1 MIGIIVAS
9 HGKLAEGILDTLDM
23 FMPDES
29 NLEACVLTPD
39 MSPDDFR
46 NKLIAA
52 SEKMDDPEQLL
63 ILADLWGGTPFNQAS
78 LLLNDH
84 PSWALITGL
93 NLPLLME
100 AVSNRDEHQ
109 VALELA
115 SELIEAAREAI
126 NGKPDSIVP
135 AQKVAATAAPVVT
148 QGAIP
153 PGTVLGDGHI
163 KLAAVRVDTRL
174 LHGQVATAWTKAI
187 QPDRILVVSDSVS
200 KDELRKTMIVQAAP
214 PGVHVHVIP
223 MSKLIEVSKDV
234 RFGNTKAFLL
244 FETPQEVLEAINAG
258 VDIKKVNLGSMAHSV
273 GKVVIT
279 NAIAMGPEDVAC
291 LEELKAKG
299 VEFDVRKVPTDAAEN
314 FEAMLKKAKAEL
326 AAQGK

>member
-9 HGKLAEGILDTLDM
+9 HGQLAEGILDTLGM
-23 FMPDES
+23 FMPGEK

-39 MSPDDFR
+39 MGPDDYR
-46 NKLIAA
+46 DKLVAA
-52 SEKMDDPEQLL
+52 SKKMDDPEQLV

-84 PSWALITGL
+84 PTWALITGL

-100 AVSNRDEHQ
+100 AVSDREDCET
-109 VALELA
+109 ALKLA
-115 SELIEAAREAI
+115 AKLIEVGREGI

-135 AQKVAATAAPVVT
+135 AEKAAATAPVAT

-163 KLAAVRVDTRL
+163 KLAHVRVDTRL
-174 LHGQVATAWTKAI
+174 LHGQVATAWTKTI
-187 QPDRILVVSDSVS
+187 QPNRIIVVSYSVS

-214 PGVHVHVIP
+214 PGVHVHVVP

-244 FETPQEVLEAINAG
+244 FETPQEVLEAINDG

-273 GKVVIT
+273 GKVVCT
-279 NAIAMGPEDVAC
+279 NAIAMGPEDVKC

-299 VEFDVRKVPTDAAEN
+299 VEFDVRKVPTDAPEN
-314 FEAMLKKAKAEL
+314 FEAMLKKAKSEL